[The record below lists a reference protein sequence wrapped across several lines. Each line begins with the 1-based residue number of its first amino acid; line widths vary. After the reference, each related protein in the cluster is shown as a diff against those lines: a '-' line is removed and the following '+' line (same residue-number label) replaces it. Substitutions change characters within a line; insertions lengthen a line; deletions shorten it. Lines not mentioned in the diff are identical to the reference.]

1 LVSPQLTDEGDTYMR
16 LSRNSS
22 GSSLAS
28 SIVRGSLGYF
38 IAITVVGIL
47 IRVYLMFS
55 PVTLL
60 ESIIKYN
67 TSVMYPLQRIL
78 ESSLGVIHLR
88 VLGIFLYVLS
98 VIIIWFLIYDETI
111 SKLIMSSFI
120 SLEPHLLLY
129 SIFNISY
136 FIPLV
141 IFLAVY
147 GISKK
152 LPASNTKALMVG
164 MLIGFSAV
172 FSPHVLFYLS
182 LMYMVKALTSLQS
195 LVNVR
200 SYIER
205 LKDVH
210 EKLGRVRGYLN
221 VTKNEELKRKLES
234 SEKKLVEISS
244 KYTEEALGRIESVL
258 SLVSPYS
265 IMTLTFL
272 IITAVLISI
281 SFGVENTVKS
291 LLWFPMYF
299 LGDLK
304 GILSIGSASFVR
316 VLMYSPVILMAI
328 YFVLF
333 GECKSEH
340 ALSFILLL
348 LLPLNPYIGVEDL
361 LIPLYMMFDVITL
374 NIEPLKEA
382 LSRVS
387 FRVVVIVLVVLSIY
401 QLALVVYATPQ
412 GYEPITGGAFV
423 DMSAVSRAFNY
434 SLQSYQGYPMFY
446 VKEDADAVKY
456 YLVAE
461 GYIVDPY
468 GIIIVSKNASF
479 VEENPLSYAYVG
491 DVKYTV
497 IHEWEFIKPSVYF
510 TRHGIQPIRAVVAI
524 KLGST

>member
-1 LVSPQLTDEGDTYMR
+1 M
-16 LSRNSS
+16 
-22 GSSLAS
+22 
-28 SIVRGSLGYF
+28 
-38 IAITVVGIL
+38 
-47 IRVYLMFS
+47 
-55 PVTLL
+55 
-60 ESIIKYN
+60 
-67 TSVMYPLQRIL
+67 
-78 ESSLGVIHLR
+78 
-88 VLGIFLYVLS
+88 
-98 VIIIWFLIYDETI
+98 
-111 SKLIMSSFI
+111 
-120 SLEPHLLLY
+120 
-129 SIFNISY
+129 
-136 FIPLV
+136 
-141 IFLAVY
+141 
-147 GISKK
+147 
-152 LPASNTKALMVG
+152 
-164 MLIGFSAV
+164 
-172 FSPHVLFYLS
+172 
-182 LMYMVKALTSLQS
+182 
-195 LVNVR
+195 
-200 SYIER
+200 
-205 LKDVH
+205 
-210 EKLGRVRGYLN
+210 
-221 VTKNEELKRKLES
+221 
-234 SEKKLVEISS
+234 
-244 KYTEEALGRIESVL
+244 
-258 SLVSPYS
+258 
-265 IMTLTFL
+265 FL
-272 IITAVLISI
+272 IITAVLVSI

-304 GILSIGSASFVR
+304 GILSIGGASFVR
-316 VLMYSPVILMAI
+316 VLMYSPVILVAI

-348 LLPLNPYIGVEDL
+348 LLPLNPHIGVEDL

-374 NIEPLKEA
+374 NVESLKEA

-387 FRVVVIVLVVLSIY
+387 FRVVVIALVVLSIY
-401 QLALVVYATPQ
+401 QLVLVVYATPQ

-468 GIIIVSKNASF
+468 GIIIVSKNSSF